1 MVYPVSFSLYPPDMG
16 ECVDNGVWFTLEVL
30 DRDLDLDLDLDLSG
44 DGEKGPATRYV
55 EDSALRLS
63 LWEA

>member
-1 MVYPVSFSLYPPDMG
+1 MG